1 MLEPE
6 SMTWTHVAAR
16 SAAPKKKSKKKAK
29 TWLLTDDPSLLPC
42 ARFGHSASLYGLDT
56 VQMESTFGPMQQG
69 QMFVRSLLQQLG
81 GSVGS

>member
-1 MLEPE
+1 MRAGL
-6 SMTWTHVAAR
+6 
-16 SAAPKKKSKKKAK
+16 
-29 TWLLTDDPSLLPC
+29 WLDQSHSVPPQMR